1 MWLSIMSVNISNL
14 DPALQ
19 ARIDQLAVTAAGH
32 EISAAPPNPLTP
44 TSYLQSKVEAQIKQ
58 QFNRFLKRIQIGL
71 QELFVTLNR
80 LHESS
85 HDPAFEEALS
95 HFKQLED
102 VPEVKGRRTPKESY
116 GLSSATMETF
126 NKAAAFLYESKD
138 YEKAVG
144 VYTFLSYLDPN
155 EAAFWLGL
163 GNSEYYC
170 RSYEAALV
178 AYEAAAE
185 VNPDDPQHFLFSSHC
200 YDELGQIEK
209 AIKCCD
215 QALVL
220 IASRP
225 NLIDWREKAANLKS
239 YYIKKS

>member
-1 MWLSIMSVNISNL
+1 MSVNLTNL
-14 DPALQ
+14 DPAIQ
-19 ARIDQLAVTAAGH
+19 ARIDQLASTTAGN
-32 EISAAPPNPLTP
+32 EVSNLPPNPLTP
-44 TSYLQSKVEAQIKQ
+44 TTYLQSKVEAQIKQ
-58 QFNRFLKRIQIGL
+58 QFNRFLKRIQLGL
-71 QELFVTLNR
+71 QELYTTLNLLR
-80 LHESS
+80 ETSNDS
-85 HDPAFEEALS
+85 AYEEALS
-95 HFKQLED
+95 HFKRLED
-102 VPEVKGRRTPKESY
+102 APEVKGRRTPKESY
-116 GLSSATMETF
+116 GLSKATMETF
-126 NKAAAFLYESKD
+126 NKAAAFLYENKE

-144 VYTFLSYLDPN
+144 AYTFLSYLDPN

-200 YDELGQIEK
+200 YDELGQLEK

-215 QALVL
+215 QALAL
-220 IASRP
+220 IASKP
-225 NLIDWREKAANLKS
+225 HLIDWREKAANLKS

>member
-1 MWLSIMSVNISNL
+1 MTVNISNL
-14 DPALQ
+14 DPAIQ
-19 ARIDQLAVTAAGH
+19 TRIDQLATNAAGN
-32 EISAAPPNPLTP
+32 EISTVLPNPLTP
-44 TSYLQSKVEAQIKQ
+44 TNFLQSKVEAQIKQ

-71 QELFVTLNR
+71 QELFVTLSH
-80 LHESS
+80 LYESNK
-85 HDPAFEEALS
+85 DGAFAEALT
-95 HFKQLED
+95 HFKQLEE
-102 VPEVKGRRTPKESY
+102 VPEVKGRRTPRESY
-116 GLSSATMETF
+116 GLSKSTMETF
-126 NKAAAFLYESKD
+126 NNAAGYLYENKE

-178 AYEAAAE
+178 AYEAASE
-185 VNPDDPQHFLFSSHC
+185 VNSGDPQHFLFSSHC

-209 AIKCCD
+209 AVKCCD
-215 QALVL
+215 QALAL

>member
-1 MWLSIMSVNISNL
+1 MTANITNL
-14 DPALQ
+14 DPAIQ
-19 ARIDQLAVTAAGH
+19 QRIDQLASSAAGR
-32 EISAAPPNPLTP
+32 EVSDAPPNPLTP
-44 TSYLQSKVEAQIKQ
+44 TNYLQSKVEAQIKQ

-71 QELFVTLNR
+71 QELFNTLNY
-80 LHESS
+80 LNEIHQES
-85 HDPAFEEALS
+85 AFAEALG

-102 VPEVKGRRTPKESY
+102 APEVKGRRTPRESY
-116 GLSSATMETF
+116 GLSKSTMEAF
-126 NKAAAFLYESKD
+126 NRAAGHLYENKE

-170 RSYEAALV
+170 HCYEAALV

-185 VNPDDPQHFLFSSHC
+185 VDPDDPQHYLFSSHC
-200 YDELGQIEK
+200 YDELGQNAK
-209 AIKCCD
+209 AVKCCD
-215 QALVL
+215 QALTL